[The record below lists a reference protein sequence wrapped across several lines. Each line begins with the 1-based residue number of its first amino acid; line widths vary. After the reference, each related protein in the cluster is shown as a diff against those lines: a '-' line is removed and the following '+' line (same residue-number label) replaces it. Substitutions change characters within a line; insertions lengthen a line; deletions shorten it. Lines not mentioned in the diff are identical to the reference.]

1 LEVFSER
8 DEDKDCSD
16 FHTSLFCLIRE
27 NPFIP
32 CPVVFGFVFS
42 SPRRVFHVF
51 SEREEGGARAVPISK
66 LTIAQ
71 IRLLIDRE
79 EIPLDELLPLLE
91 QDLRAGVRGLA
102 ERERRRLLREERE
115 CQRIAKLLRFEREL
129 WEKGVRRIAG
139 VDEAGRGPL
148 AGPVVAAAVIL
159 PQTVFLPGLDDSKK
173 LSKGRRETLYDL
185 IRSRAEAVSV
195 GSADHAEI
203 DRTNILRASLRA
215 MRESIEG
222 LPLQPDR
229 VLVDGSHLPGSRFP
243 ERAIVDGD
251 ARSLSIA
258 AASVIAKV
266 TRDRLMVAY
275 DKTYPEYGFARHKG
289 YGTADHIAALRAVG
303 PCPIHRRSFRIVGD
317 LGAHRSEDFRTFRE
331 GLEQAE
337 SPDALL
343 AMGRAIARVKDD
355 LEAAELHALR
365 SIYQKRQVEMTSG
378 RRKRV
383 GGEGEALA
391 ARFLEEKG
399 YRILERNWRDA
410 SGELDLIAQ
419 HGETLIFVEVKTGKA
434 GAFGPPE
441 MWVTEAKQRQVVK
454 VVKAYLAAQQIEEA
468 DIRFDVVGIEIVGK
482 ARRIEHIENAFREEE

>member
-1 LEVFSER
+1 M
-8 DEDKDCSD
+8 
-16 FHTSLFCLIRE
+16 
-27 NPFIP
+27 
-32 CPVVFGFVFS
+32 
-42 SPRRVFHVF
+42 
-51 SEREEGGARAVPISK
+51 PISK
-66 LTIAQ
+66 RTIAQ
-71 IRLLIDRE
+71 IRSLIDE
-79 EIPLDELLPLLE
+79 KKVPLDELLPLLE
-91 QDLRAGVRGLA
+91 QDIRAGVRGLA
-102 ERERRRLLREERE
+102 QRERRRLLQEDRER
-115 CQRIAKLLRFEREL
+115 QRIAKLLRFEREL
-129 WEKGVRRIAG
+129 WERGVRRIAG
-139 VDEAGRGPL
+139 VDEVGRGPL

-159 PQTVFLPGLDDSKK
+159 PQKVSLPGLDDSKK
-173 LSKGRRETLYDL
+173 LSEGKREILYDL
-185 IRSRAEAVSV
+185 IRSQAEAVSV
-195 GSADHAEI
+195 GSADHVEI

-275 DKTYPEYGFARHKG
+275 DETYPEYGFARHKG
-289 YGTADHIAALRAVG
+289 YGTADRIAALREVG

-317 LGAHRSEDFRTFRE
+317 LDVHGSEDFRTFRE

-355 LEAAELHALR
+355 LEATELQALR
-365 SIYQKRQVEMTSG
+365 QMYQRRQVEMTSG
-378 RRKRV
+378 RRKRI
-383 GGEGEALA
+383 GGAGEALA

-419 HGETLIFVEVKTGKA
+419 HGETLVFAEVKTGKA
-434 GAFGPPE
+434 AAFGPPE

-454 VVKAYLAAQQIEEA
+454 VAKAYLSAQNIEEA